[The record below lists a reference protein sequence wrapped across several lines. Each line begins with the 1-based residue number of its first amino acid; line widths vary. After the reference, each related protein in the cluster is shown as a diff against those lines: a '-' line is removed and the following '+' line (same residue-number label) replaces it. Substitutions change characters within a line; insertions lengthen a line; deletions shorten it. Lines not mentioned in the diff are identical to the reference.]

1 MGGDKSVMRSLVTEA
16 WENSR
21 TLLLPLCGAEKRA
34 FCDNYFV

>member
-21 TLLLPLCGAEKRA
+21 TL
-34 FCDNYFV
+34 FVTIVWC